1 MEHCDVKNE
10 IIHNTKILKPNI
22 CDFNDVY
29 ILVRDDVTVMKL
41 LQLKYHLAIDDAGDL
56 HLVNVK
62 SDRI

>member
-56 HLVNVK
+56 DLVNVK

>member
-56 HLVNVK
+56 DLVMPM
-62 SDRI
+62 

>member
-29 ILVRDDVTVMKL
+29 ILVRDDVAVMKL
-41 LQLKYHLAIDDAGDL
+41 LQLKYHLAVDDAGDL
-56 HLVNVK
+56 DLVMPM
-62 SDRI
+62 